1 MMTGPLNVRL
11 VRKALEAEGIC
22 SFELAAADGA
32 ALPAFAAGAHIDVH
46 LPGGPV
52 RQYSLCSD
60 PRDTTRYLVAVLA
73 EPDGR
78 GGSRAMHALAEG
90 ALLGI
95 SRPRN
100 HFPIAPQARNHLLVA
115 GGIGITPL
123 LCMAEQLARDG
134 ADFELHYCVRS
145 TARAAF
151 VERLQQAPF
160 AHRVRVHA
168 DDGPA
173 AQRLDLLEL
182 FDGAERGTHLYL
194 CGPAGFIGMVAEA
207 ARAYDLGDEQIHVEL
222 FGAPPAT
229 AAPSGGA
236 FDIRLAGSSRTL
248 TVAPGQSALECL
260 EAHGIQ
266 VPVSCRQGVCGSCLT
281 TVLEGEPEHRDF
293 YLTDAERA
301 RGDCFLPCCSR
312 AHSPLLVLD
321 L

>member
-1 MMTGPLNVRL
+1 MWRL
-11 VRKALEAEGIC
+11 AVGDRLLVSEPQSHFGLDLTA
-22 SFELAAADGA
+22 
-32 ALPAFAAGAHIDVH
+32 
-46 LPGGPV
+46 PG
-52 RQYSLCSD
+52 Y
-60 PRDTTRYLVAVLA
+60 
-73 EPDGR
+73 
-78 GGSRAMHALAEG
+78 
-90 ALLGI
+90 
-95 SRPRN
+95 
-100 HFPIAPQARNHLLVA
+100 LLVA

-151 VERLQQAPF
+151 LERLRQAPF

-173 AQRLDLLEL
+173 ARRLDLLEL
-182 FDGAERGTHLYL
+182 FDGADSGTHLYL

-222 FGAPPAT
+222 FGAPQDT

-236 FDIRLAGSSRTL
+236 FDIRLAGSGRTL

-266 VPVSCRQGVCGSCLT
+266 LPVSCRQGVCGSCLT

-312 AHSPLLVLD
+312 ANSPLLVLD